1 MKPTNQKPRPRVL
14 VTGGTGKLGKVCVA
28 DLQAHGYD
36 VFVVDTVPADKGVP
50 YMVADL
56 ADFGQALDA
65 LSSVGREIYAG
76 VAPQAFD
83 AVVHL
88 AAIPTPR
95 ISPDAHIFQN
105 NMMSTYNVF
114 EAARRL
120 GIRNVIWASSETT
133 LGEPFDEKAPY
144 APVDEDYPLRAKSA
158 YALAKIMM
166 EDMARQFCYQTP
178 DMKLVGLRFSNVM
191 EPADYARFPAY
202 DDDPQER
209 KWNMWAYIDARDGA
223 QAIRKAVEW
232 KATGMHV
239 FIIANADTVMLKSS
253 ADLMAEVFPTVEV
266 RKKLGRH
273 ETLLSIEKARRELG
287 YEPKYNWR
295 EAKIK
300 ASAKAT
306 GGTPKSVGA

>member
-1 MKPTNQKPRPRVL
+1 MKTPNNKTTKPRVL

-36 VFVVDTVPADKGVP
+36 VFVVDTVPAGENVP
-50 YMVADL
+50 HMVADL
-56 ADFGQALDA
+56 ADFGQTLDA
-65 LSSVGREIYAG
+65 LSSVGHHIYAG

-95 ISPDAHIFQN
+95 IAPDAHIFQN
-105 NMMSTYNVF
+105 NIMSTYNVF

-158 YALAKIMM
+158 YALAKVLM
-166 EDMARQFCYQTP
+166 EDMARLFCYQTP

-191 EPADYARFPAY
+191 EPADYAKFPGY
-202 DDDPQER
+202 NDDPQER

-232 KATGMHV
+232 QATGMHA
-239 FIIANADTVMLKSS
+239 FIIANADTVMSKSS
-253 ADLMAEVFPTVEV
+253 TDLMAEVFPGVEV
-266 RKKLGRH
+266 RKKLGQH

-287 YEPKYNWR
+287 YEPEYSWR
-295 EAKIK
+295 EAK
-300 ASAKAT
+300 AKA
-306 GGTPKSVGA
+306 PAKKKQV

>member
-1 MKPTNQKPRPRVL
+1 MKPINQNPRPRVL

-36 VFVVDTVPADKGVP
+36 VFVVDTVPADKSVP
-50 YMVADL
+50 HMVADL

-65 LSSVGREIYAG
+65 LSSVGYEIHAS

-158 YALAKIMM
+158 YALAKILM

-232 KATGMHV
+232 KATGMHA
-239 FIIANADTVMLKSS
+239 FIIANADTVMSKSS
-253 ADLMAEVFPTVEV
+253 ADLLAEVFPTVEV
-266 RKKLGRH
+266 RKELGRH

-287 YEPKYNWR
+287 YEPEHSWR
-295 EAKIK
+295 EATTTAPARAKK
-300 ASAKAT
+300 A
-306 GGTPKSVGA
+306 

>member
-1 MKPTNQKPRPRVL
+1 MKTPNNKTTKPRVL

-36 VFVVDTVPADKGVP
+36 VFVVDTVPAGENVP
-50 YMVADL
+50 HMVADL
-56 ADFGQALDA
+56 ADFGQTLDA
-65 LSSVGREIYAG
+65 LSSVGHHIYAG

-83 AVVHL
+83 AIVHL

-95 ISPDAHIFQN
+95 IAPDAHIFQN
-105 NMMSTYNVF
+105 NIMSTYNVF

-158 YALAKIMM
+158 YALAKVLM

-191 EPADYARFPAY
+191 EPADYAKFPAY
-202 DDDPQER
+202 NDDPQER

-232 KATGMHV
+232 QATGMHA
-239 FIIANADTVMLKSS
+239 FIIANADTVMSKSS
-253 ADLMAEVFPTVEV
+253 TDLMAEVFPGVEV
-266 RKKLGRH
+266 RKKLGQH

-287 YEPKYNWR
+287 YEPEYSWR
-295 EAKIK
+295 EAKTT
-300 ASAKAT
+300 APAKA
-306 GGTPKSVGA
+306 KKA

>member
-1 MKPTNQKPRPRVL
+1 MKSTNQKPRPRVL

-36 VFVVDTVPADKGVP
+36 VFVVDTVPAGESVP
-50 YMVADL
+50 HMVADL
-56 ADFGQALDA
+56 ADFGQTLDA
-65 LSSVGREIYAG
+65 LSSVGHHIYAG

-95 ISPDAHIFQN
+95 IAPDAHIFQN
-105 NMMSTYNVF
+105 NIMSTYNVF

-158 YALAKIMM
+158 YALAKVLM

-191 EPADYARFPAY
+191 EPADYAKFPGY

-232 KATGMHV
+232 QATGMHA
-239 FIIANADTVMLKSS
+239 FIIANADTVMSKSS
-253 ADLMAEVFPTVEV
+253 TDLMAEAFPGVEV

-287 YEPKYNWR
+287 YEPEYSWR
-295 EAKIK
+295 E
-300 ASAKAT
+300 
-306 GGTPKSVGA
+306 PKSKVSAPAKKA

>member
-1 MKPTNQKPRPRVL
+1 MKPTNQTPRPRVL

-28 DLQAHGYD
+28 DLQAHGYE
-36 VFVVDTVPADKGVP
+36 VFVVDTVAADKDVP
-50 YMVADL
+50 HMIADL
-56 ADFGQALDA
+56 ADFGQTLDA
-65 LSSVGREIYAG
+65 LSSVGQEIYAG

-95 ISPDAHIFQN
+95 MVPDAHIFQN
-105 NMMSTYNVF
+105 NIMSTYNVF

-158 YALAKIMM
+158 YALAKVLM

-191 EPADYARFPAY
+191 EPADYAKFPAY
-202 DDDPQER
+202 NDDPEER

-232 KATGMHV
+232 EATGMHA
-239 FIIANADTVMLKSS
+239 FIIANADTVMSQSS
-253 ADLMAEVFPTVEV
+253 ADLMAKVFPGVEV

-287 YEPKYNWR
+287 YAPEFSWR
-295 EAKIK
+295 EAKSK
-300 ASAKAT
+300 APAKA
-306 GGTPKSVGA
+306 KKA